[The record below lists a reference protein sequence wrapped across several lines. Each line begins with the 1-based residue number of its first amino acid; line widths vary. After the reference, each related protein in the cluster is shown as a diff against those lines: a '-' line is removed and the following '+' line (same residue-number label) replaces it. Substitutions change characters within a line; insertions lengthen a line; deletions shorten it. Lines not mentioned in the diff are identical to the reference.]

1 MEALKRTVKFAL
13 ISFIL
18 CTSFSFGQEPN
29 EPNLPRNIFENDPV
43 ISYCWVWWR
52 PYKVIFDREKV
63 LEIQNQIEAI
73 SLKDAGT
80 IKFETAFGENTK
92 SAFLFPVLATHAEK
106 GTIILE
112 RFLQPYN
119 KGKESDDEW
128 LLIIASL
135 GRIPTPQS
143 QKILEEQ
150 LELIIKE
157 WKPDRL
163 VTVKGRQIKVPN
175 HDARQAPLDAL
186 IACLAGQKAL
196 TAKDIDSLSKKVKK
210 PISGY
215 SGYSLAGFPWTSG
228 LEWARELMLE
238 KTVLKIIE
246 DGLNM
251 CDEKELLKAMDL
263 QASSERLSG
272 IVYFLHGAKDVWPL
286 TEKLLLSNTTFKP
299 EVLDFLIIH
308 YMYILRY
315 KAEIGNG
322 IYPLDERIV
331 RLFTEREV
339 SHHGKLSYISKILL
353 GCKPSK
359 DYPEWQQFLTKH
371 ADKLDPAYD
380 SSVETEIKRV
390 HGVTEFG
397 PYKLQ
402 KVIYDRQ
409 ERTKAFR
416 SITQPGVHMYG
427 FRGGRL

>member
-1 MEALKRTVKFAL
+1 MGTLKPTIMVAL
-13 ISFIL
+13 ISVIL
-18 CTSFSFGQEPN
+18 CASFTFGQEPN
-29 EPNLPRNIFENDPV
+29 EPNLPRNVFEQDP
-43 ISYCWVWWR
+43 SPDPYNWWR
-52 PYKVIFDREKV
+52 PYRVIFDRKKV
-63 LEIQNQIEAI
+63 LEIQKQIDTVALEETE
-73 SLKDAGT
+73 T
-80 IKFETAFGENTK
+80 INLDDAFGENRK
-92 SAFLFPVLATHAEK
+92 SVFLFPVLATNKEK
-106 GTIILE
+106 GTIILR

-119 KGKESDDEW
+119 KGKELDDEW

-135 GRIPTPQS
+135 GRIQTLQS

-157 WKPDRL
+157 WKPNRL

-175 HDARQAPLDAL
+175 RDARQAPMDAL

-196 TAKDIDSLSKKVKK
+196 TAKDIDSLCKKVKE
-210 PISGY
+210 PLSDW
-215 SGYSLAGFPWTSG
+215 SLVWFPWEAG
-228 LEWARELMLE
+228 LEWAYQLMPE
-238 KTVLKIIE
+238 KTVLQIIE

-263 QASSERLSG
+263 QVSSERLRAISH
-272 IVYFLHGAKDVWPL
+272 FLLGHKDVWTL
-286 TEKLLLSNTTFKP
+286 TEKLILSNTTFKP
-299 EVLDFLIIH
+299 EVFDFLIIH

-322 IYPLDERIV
+322 VYPLDEKMV
-331 RLFTEREV
+331 RLFTKREV
-339 SHHGKLSYISKILL
+339 IHHGKISYISKILL
-353 GCKPSK
+353 GCKSSK
-359 DYPEWQQFLTKH
+359 DYPEWQQFLSKH
-371 ADKLDPAYD
+371 AENLDPKYD

-402 KVIYDRQ
+402 KVTFDRQ

-416 SITQPGVHMYG
+416 SITKPGVHMYG

>member
-1 MEALKRTVKFAL
+1 MGTLKSL
-13 ISFIL
+13 IMIFTLFFSSVGL
-18 CTSFSFGQEPN
+18 SFSKEDPN
-29 EPNLPRNIFENDPV
+29 NKLPPNIFEKDP
-43 ISYCWVWWR
+43 ISSYYVWWR
-52 PYKVIFDREKV
+52 PYKVIFDRDKV
-63 LEIQNQIEAI
+63 LEIQNQIGAI
-73 SLKDAGT
+73 PLSEAGT
-80 IKFETAFGENTK
+80 VNLDSVFGENRK
-92 SAFLFPVLATHAEK
+92 SAFLFPVLATHGEK

-119 KGKESDDEW
+119 EGKELDDEW
-128 LLIIASL
+128 LFIIASL
-135 GRIPTPQS
+135 GRITTTQS

-150 LELIIKE
+150 LELIIKR
-157 WKPDRL
+157 WKPNKL
-163 VTVKGRQIKVPN
+163 VTVKGRQIKIPN
-175 HDARQAPLDAL
+175 RDARQAPLDAL
-186 IACLAGQKAL
+186 IACLAGQKIL
-196 TAKDIDSLSKKVKK
+196 TAKDIDSLSKKVKE

-228 LEWARELMLE
+228 LEWAYQLMPE

-251 CDEKELLKAMDL
+251 CDEKELLKAIDL
-263 QASSERLSG
+263 QVSSESLRAISH
-272 IVYFLHGAKDVWPL
+272 FLLGPKDVWPL

-299 EVLDFLIIH
+299 EVFDFLLIH

-322 IYPLDERIV
+322 VYPLDEKIV

-371 ADKLDPAYD
+371 AENLDPKYD

-409 ERTKAFR
+409 ERTKTFR
-416 SITQPGVHMYG
+416 SITKAGVHMYG